1 MIVRQTQIE
10 TDTNRC
16 RVQRW
21 RRAKL
26 IKIKFLIKSGQFKTP
41 KITLCKVKSE
51 SLHMTCRLSTAVLA
65 FENYKAVMT
74 LW

>member
-1 MIVRQTQIE
+1 MSSAALAQSKINQTE
-10 TDTNRC
+10 
-16 RVQRW
+16 
-21 RRAKL
+21 
-26 IKIKFLIKSGQFKTP
+26 IKFLIKSGQFKTL